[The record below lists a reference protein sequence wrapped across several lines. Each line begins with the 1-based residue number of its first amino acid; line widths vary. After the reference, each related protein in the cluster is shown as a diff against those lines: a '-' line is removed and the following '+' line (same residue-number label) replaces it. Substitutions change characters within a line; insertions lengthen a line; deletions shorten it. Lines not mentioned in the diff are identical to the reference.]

1 MFSGIDHPDTWV
13 ALLSLIA
20 MEVVLG
26 IDNIVFISVLTGV
39 LPEGQ
44 RQRAARI
51 GLALALVTRVAL
63 LFGVSSVLAL
73 TRPLLTVG
81 GLALTGRQLVL
92 FGGGLFLVA
101 KATVEIHR
109 KVEGEAPASHSKGR
123 PPSQLAVIAQVALLD
138 AVFSLDSVITAVGMV
153 PPEQVWVMVCA
164 VLVAVAAMLAFAEPV
179 SAFVAR
185 HPTMKV
191 LALAFLI
198 LIGVMLLAEGLGQHI
213 AKGYLYAAMGF
224 ALLVELLNLRMR
236 AKAEAAQAPAT
247 STPS

>member
-1 MFSGIDHPDTWV
+1 MFPGIDHPDTWV

-44 RQRAARI
+44 RQRAARV

-109 KVEGEAPASHSKGR
+109 KVEGEAAATRSTEG
-123 PPSQLAVIAQVALLD
+123 PPSQLAVIAQVAVLD

-164 VLVAVAAMLAFAEPV
+164 VLVAIAAMLAFAEPV

-191 LALAFLI
+191 LALSFLI

-236 AKAEAAQAPAT
+236 AKAGAT
-247 STPS
+247 STGASAARG

>member
-39 LPEGQ
+39 LPEGK

-81 GLALTGRQLVL
+81 SLALTGRQLVL

-109 KVEGEAPASHSKGR
+109 KVEGETHTSRSTGKA
-123 PPSQLAVIAQVALLD
+123 PSQLAVIAQVALLD

-236 AKAEAAQAPAT
+236 AKAEAPAPPAT